1 MSDLLNGLRRAE
13 QYFLEMARGS
23 MEGEDYAL
31 AEVCNR
37 AVERIQALEARLEWK
52 DEALTE
58 IANSGVRVH
67 TGFNWI
73 ATMAEQALG
82 MSDNKTG
89 WHKLTYHE
97 RGERIAKLEATV
109 RMLGN
114 AHHDEIETRTRNTEL
129 EAEIDELKAQNELL
143 MADLQSLRAGHTV
156 TVAYNLSPLMK
167 ETALR
172 NKLIDMGWTP
182 PQGEQR

>member
-37 AVERIQALEARLEWK
+37 AVERIAKLEAEIDEVHATGGCSYVRLEAANRYIKELKARLEWK

-82 MSDNKTG
+82 DQ
-89 WHKLTYHE
+89 E
-97 RGERIAKLEATV
+97 
-109 RMLGN
+109 
-114 AHHDEIETRTRNTEL
+114 
-129 EAEIDELKAQNELL
+129 
-143 MADLQSLRAGHTV
+143 
-156 TVAYNLSPLMK
+156 
-167 ETALR
+167 
-172 NKLIDMGWTP
+172 
-182 PQGEQR
+182 